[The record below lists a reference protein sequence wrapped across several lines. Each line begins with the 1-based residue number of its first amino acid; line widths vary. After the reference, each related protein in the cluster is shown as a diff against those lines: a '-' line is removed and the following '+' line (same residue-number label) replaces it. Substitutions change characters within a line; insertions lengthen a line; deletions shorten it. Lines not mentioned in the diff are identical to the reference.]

1 MKIKAFILAA
11 SILGATYF
19 VTSTPEN
26 NVKDNDIQKTA
37 VDKRKIRIPTHG

>member
-1 MKIKAFILAA
+1 MKLKAFIFAA

-26 NVKDNDIQKTA
+26 NVKTDDIEKTA
-37 VDKRKIRIPTHG
+37 VDKRTIRIPTHG